1 MIIQMKDVT
10 IQPFQPDYGTTMDIP
25 YSEGG
30 VKAGFPSP
38 AESFKGETIDLN
50 RELVRHRETTFYSRV
65 RGNSMIDSGIG
76 DGDLA
81 VVDCS
86 LEPRNGD
93 IVVAVI
99 DGEFTLK
106 YFRMDEKNCC
116 AWLIPANDNYAP
128 IKVTEENNF
137 QIWGVVT
144 YTIRKHR

>member
-1 MIIQMKDVT
+1 M
-10 IQPFQPDYGTTMDIP
+10 
-25 YSEGG
+25 
-30 VKAGFPSP
+30 
-38 AESFKGETIDLN
+38 
-50 RELVRHRETTFYSRV
+50 
-65 RGNSMIDSGIG
+65 
-76 DGDLA
+76 
-81 VVDCS
+81 VDCS

-116 AWLIPANDNYAP
+116 AWLIPANSSYAP